1 MKVLFLVPYPLE
13 GASYRYRIHQFLP
26 YLQKEN
32 ISYKVSSFISQ
43 DFYKILYKKG
53 YLLKKLFFTLLGL
66 QRRFIDI
73 LSLYTYDVIFIHLE
87 SSPLPILLLERMA
100 QVLKKPIIYDFDDAI
115 FLEKENSTNILRT
128 ILKAYKKT
136 PQRIALSSKII
147 VSNQYLKNIS
157 SRYIHENKISI
168 IPTCINTDLFKP
180 KNESNTIPVIG
191 WLGSHSTYP
200 YLEDILDIFP
210 ILSKQYN
217 FILKI
222 IGAPHKMNLPQ
233 VHCIQKDWSL
243 KDEINDFQ
251 SFDIGIYPLANTE
264 WVKGKAGFKAI
275 QYMAA
280 YIPCIASNVGV
291 NKEIIQD
298 GLNGFLVNT
307 KEEWIAKISLLLS
320 NPTLRSAMMREGRK
334 TIERRFSLKTHAPAF
349 VNGIKE
355 FDLNQNH
362 VTSI

>member
-147 VSNQYLKNIS
+147 EIVFGTVPIVDKT
-157 SRYIHENKISI
+157 IHFSMFFI
-168 IPTCINTDLFKP
+168 IF
-180 KNESNTIPVIG
+180 
-191 WLGSHSTYP
+191 
-200 YLEDILDIFP
+200 
-210 ILSKQYN
+210 
-217 FILKI
+217 
-222 IGAPHKMNLPQ
+222 A
-233 VHCIQKDWSL
+233 
-243 KDEINDFQ
+243 
-251 SFDIGIYPLANTE
+251 IGI
-264 WVKGKAGFKAI
+264 AI
-275 QYMAA
+275 AP
-280 YIPCIASNVGV
+280 YIVSMLVFFTASKKN
-291 NKEIIQD
+291 
-298 GLNGFLVNT
+298 
-307 KEEWIAKISLLLS
+307 
-320 NPTLRSAMMREGRK
+320 
-334 TIERRFSLKTHAPAF
+334 
-349 VNGIKE
+349 
-355 FDLNQNH
+355 
-362 VTSI
+362 